1 MIANI
6 NKFPLKP
13 LQAEINEWIFT
24 PDGSL
29 VKSNAKKK
37 HSQMD
42 GDIKTDIAP
51 TESYVFSNDPT
62 MTISKEDAKNIIY
75 GSEYFN
81 YVEGKNGKL
90 PKDLSFDKFVSG
102 NKSTVAEIAKN
113 IAKTYK
119 VLDDEIHI
127 DNPFVRRANEFN
139 KETRQKPIQI
149 AIQIN
154 EHLRPKTE
162 EELYQQASG
171 QVAQPQQESMQ
182 QSESQTPQYK
192 YGGYHRALEQYQSG
206 GEILSGVGSGAAA
219 GSFLGLPGV
228 IGGALI
234 GGIGSLITGSSSRKK
249 AKQAEAE
256 RLAMIAKLKENNE
269 KSYMGLNAATFAKA
283 ATPLPKY
290 DYLNL
295 DENIDLVNNSYD
307 SIINRK
313 DSDYQSALNL
323 GNAAQTSAL
332 RALTAAGASPDE
344 INAQLAGLRAS
355 GISTLNQMSQGINDK
370 FDNLTLAKARE
381 LGDIKRTIA
390 GDTQQGRN
398 ITANNRYNRNQ
409 NVIGEFGNN
418 YQTSL
423 NDDEN
428 LIIQDYS
435 TKEALRRGSAA
446 ESAQAQGAFQN
457 GLLSV
462 GSAGAG
468 YKSALQDTELFN
480 LNKQYMNNL
489 ISGRTVQ
496 PATITPRTITP
507 TSTLPNTIK
516 QPSIALPTPDG
527 SYINPFT
534 QTPGESVNRGTQEY
548 YNGLPVYIDSRT
560 NRKYVLSPTNEMLF
574 I

>member
-489 ISGRTVQ
+489 ISGRTTQ
-496 PATITPRTITP
+496 SNNNGSSP
-507 TSTLPNTIK
+507 TS
-516 QPSIALPTPDG
+516 LPTS
-527 SYINPFT
+527 SYTNPFSPST
-534 QTPGESVNRGTQEY
+534 FIPGESVNRGTQEY

>member
-496 PATITPRTITP
+496 PANPASPIPVTIPNVSGTNLPQNTP
-507 TSTLPNTIK
+507 
-516 QPSIALPTPDG
+516 Q
-527 SYINPFT
+527 
-534 QTPGESVNRGTQEY
+534 QEY
-548 YNGLPVYIDSRT
+548 YEGLPVEIDPVSGRKFVRNSWRPGDVFYI
-560 NRKYVLSPTNEMLF
+560 N
-574 I
+574 